1 MTIICLLI
9 CDKNG
14 KLFFARQFISLF
26 SKNDFFT
33 NISIFMNSYN
43 PNSELNYM
51 EISNYRYLYKIL
63 NTKFFL
69 ILISSKKNNN
79 IIVEQEALKTCH
91 TLIQQRL
98 GLEISET
105 NIRKEGLNLAIDLEE
120 VIENGLIQDLHIGK
134 INTKTNMIRVDKNE
148 IKKKIQKDN
157 IKQKEL
163 MIKQFKEMEKLE
175 ELNENNKINNNK
187 SINIGDEDIQ
197 INFNTEKL
205 EKNKN
210 KDIAKENKSFN
221 GNSNIPGNIRLN
233 IKFEL
238 VQVKKPIVF
247 KTPSGKVVLL
257 GEQKKPVETRKE
269 KLIKGLKLGK

>member
-33 NISIFMNSYN
+33 NVSIFINSYN
-43 PNSELNYM
+43 PNSDLNYM
-51 EISNYRYLYKIL
+51 EINNYRYLYKVL
-63 NTKFFL
+63 NSKFFL
-69 ILISSKKNNN
+69 ILISSKNN
-79 IIVEQEALKTCH
+79 INIIMEQEALKTCH

-98 GLEISET
+98 GLEITEQ
-105 NIRKEGLNLAIDLEE
+105 NIRKEGINLAIDLEE
-120 VIENGLIQDLHIGK
+120 IIENGLIQDLHIGK
-134 INTKTNMIRVDKNE
+134 INTKINMIRVDKNE
-148 IKKKIQKDN
+148 IKKKIEQKN
-157 IKQKEL
+157 IKQREL

-175 ELNENNKINNNK
+175 ELNENNKNDNDKKDN
-187 SINIGDEDIQ
+187 EDIQ
-197 INFNTEKL
+197 INFTTERL
-205 EKNKN
+205 NKNKN
-210 KDIAKENKSFN
+210 NAKENKSYN
-221 GNSNIPGNIRLN
+221 GNDSIPGNIRLN